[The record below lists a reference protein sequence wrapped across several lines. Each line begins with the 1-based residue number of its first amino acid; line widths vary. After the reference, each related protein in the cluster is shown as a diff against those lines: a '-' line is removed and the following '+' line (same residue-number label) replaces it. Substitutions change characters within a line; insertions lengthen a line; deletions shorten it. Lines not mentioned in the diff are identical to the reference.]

1 LGGAVVVSIVVHTV
15 AIAVAVLGFGR
26 QVPAAEDPAAITVFV
41 PSTPPAAAAV
51 EEKPVEPPKPEPPP
65 PPAPDYTL
73 PPPEEALAVPDF
85 KAPPPP
91 PPKPSPPRPVPPKP
105 QITAAPRP
113 APAAPSARQQPV
125 APVDSAALP
134 AAPSIVPGWNVQ
146 LASWFAAHKRYPSA
160 ARSRGEEGEV
170 LVHFTVESDGHVI
183 DVAVEHSSGH
193 ADLDAAVLAMLQGAT
208 VPPPGAVATRTVRI
222 HFRLDD

>member
-1 LGGAVVVSIVVHTV
+1 LGSAVAVSIVVHGM
-15 AIAVAVLGFGR
+15 AIAIAVLGFGR

-41 PSTPPAAAAV
+41 PPAPPAAAAV

-65 PPAPDYTL
+65 PPTPDYTL
-73 PPPEEALAVPDF
+73 PPPEEALAAPDF

-91 PPKPSPPRPVPPKP
+91 PPAPPRPVPPKP
-105 QITAAPRP
+105 PIAAAPRP
-113 APAAPSARQQPV
+113 APSAPTARQQQV
-125 APVDSAALP
+125 APVDSAAPP

-146 LASWFAAHKRYPSA
+146 LAGWLAAHKRYPSA

-183 DVAVEHSSGH
+183 DVAIAQSSGH
-193 ADLDAAVLAMLQGAT
+193 ADLDAAALAMLQGAT
-208 VPPPGAVATRTVRI
+208 VPPPGAAATRTVRI